1 MSSNYSC
8 RPIVS
13 NRRVKI
19 VVTYQPTC
27 SAAKRVR
34 RFTAL
39 RRHPLPEPVSI
50 PSCYSLYTLIGRVL
64 NCLNQ
69 IPLSHVSRYAILKTV
84 ATHTRARARKGLSR
98 NIIPLHAFSV
108 LLTKGLKFETKNDF
122 SMEKKQESRRPVWP
136 FTSIRSEFPISV
148 PEIDNCWGWCVQ
160 CSSADCAR
168 ECVYKLEL
176 SRTSFI
182 SIFFICFFYFLQFI
196 FMQPLMGRWGTR
208 PTRYAP
214 GHTTCCS
221 APKICWK
228 LIDWPSAILVN
239 SPSSYWR

>member
-1 MSSNYSC
+1 MYDNGNIDAIVGPTHDGDYLGRQCCSLSPVHRCQTACLKAKQYSEDLATECRKSDNMQLFQCLSLIRVGFYFEFLMSSNYSC

-69 IPLSHVSRYAILKTV
+69 IPLSHVSRYAIFKTV

-122 SMEKKQESRRPVWP
+122 SMEKKQESRRPV
-136 FTSIRSEFPISV
+136 
-148 PEIDNCWGWCVQ
+148 
-160 CSSADCAR
+160 
-168 ECVYKLEL
+168 
-176 SRTSFI
+176 
-182 SIFFICFFYFLQFI
+182 
-196 FMQPLMGRWGTR
+196 
-208 PTRYAP
+208 
-214 GHTTCCS
+214 
-221 APKICWK
+221 
-228 LIDWPSAILVN
+228 
-239 SPSSYWR
+239 